1 MECDLE
7 FNLLKVTDPSSGTA
21 IQGLPMVLSHA
32 SVSLACEIE
41 RILLQDWRA
50 LSRTSVL

>member
-7 FNLLKVTDPSSGTA
+7 FNLLEVTDP
-21 IQGLPMVLSHA
+21 QGLPMVLSHA